1 MLMNAGRRVTVRR
14 SLTACVAFALAMLFG
29 PASAPAVYTTI
40 INNGP
45 NTNRVNAVFLGDGYT
60 AGAQITTTYPAHIN
74 TMLTHMFNGSE
85 QPFVRYKNFFNV
97 HRVDVISNESGADVP
112 VGPNPVFRDTAL
124 DARYYFDGVTE
135 RLLYVS
141 DAKAN
146 AALNTG
152 VGGAFTTHMRLLTVN
167 DTRYGGGGGTWAVY
181 AGGNG
186 SAAEVALHELGHSF
200 SGLADEYGGPGTY
213 GGGEPSELNV
223 TTNAAG
229 TKWSHWL
236 GYNQP
241 VIGTIGAYQGGRY
254 FDAGIYRPSQNS
266 KMRSLGRPFD
276 AISREKIIL
285 DLYARV
291 DPLDAWLPTA
301 LPLMDPA
308 NLWVDTIDPNVISRQ
323 WFVNNVLVGG
333 ATGETF
339 DLDDYGFGPG
349 NYTVRARAYDSTGFD
364 PVNGWVRRNQNTLE
378 QSITWNVVRTVPEPA
393 TVVYLIAAALAAFFV
408 RRRARG

>member
-1 MLMNAGRRVTVRR
+1 MNAGPCVTARG
-14 SLTACVAFALAMLFG
+14 SLTACLVFASVILF
-29 PASAPAVYTTI
+29 ASSSARAVYTTI
-40 INNGP
+40 VNNGP
-45 NTNRVNAVFLGDGYT
+45 NTNRVNAVFLCDGYT
-60 AGAQITTTYPAHIN
+60 AGAQLTTTYPAHIN
-74 TMLTHMFNGSE
+74 TMLTHMFNQGE
-85 QPFVRYKNFFNV
+85 EPFVRYKNFFNV
-97 HRVDVISNESGADVP
+97 HRVDVVSNQSGADVAP
-112 VGPNPVFRDTAL
+112 ENIFRDTAL

-146 AALNTG
+146 AALTNG
-152 VGGAFTTHMRLLTVN
+152 VGGAFTTHMRLVTVN

-186 SAAEVALHELGHSF
+186 QAPEVALHELGHSF

-223 TTNAAG
+223 TINSAG
-229 TKWSHWL
+229 TKWSQWL

-285 DLYARV
+285 DIYAKV
-291 DPLDAWLPTA
+291 DPLDAWLPNA

-308 NLWVDTIDPNVISRQ
+308 NLWVDTIDPAVISRQ
-323 WFVNNVLVGG
+323 WFVNNVLVPG

-339 DLDDYGFGPG
+339 DLDDYGYAPG
-349 NYTVRARAYDSTGFD
+349 NYSVRARAYDPTGFD
-364 PVNGWVRRNQNTLE
+364 LVNGWVRRSQNTLE
-378 QSITWNVVRTVPEPA
+378 QSIIWNVVRTVPEPA
-393 TVVYLIAAALAAFFV
+393 TVVYLVAGVLGLILI
-408 RRRARG
+408 RRRTRG